1 MDWAGT
7 LVFLLI
13 FGGMAYA
20 MLKPRKGP
28 VRVCTVC
35 HHQGQAKQRTSG
47 SMGIELVLYLFFI
60 VPGLI
65 YSLWRLSTRKWVCAS
80 CGAEALV
87 PPDSPAGKLLTAP
100 PTAK

>member
-1 MDWAGT
+1 MDWMGI
-7 LVFLLI
+7 LVFVVI
-13 FGGMAYA
+13 FGGLAYW

-28 VRVCTVC
+28 LRICTVC

-47 SMGIELVLYLFFI
+47 STGIELVLYLLFI

-80 CGAEALV
+80 CGAESLV
-87 PPDSPAGKLLTAP
+87 PPDSPVGKTLATPVAP
-100 PTAK
+100 K